1 MSSMARWIS
10 ISAHGA
16 AYDGISDT
24 VECSVGDHESGNRPP
39 LKVAKIVTSL
49 SAGWLDRACD
59 VSQLSRGINLGESA
73 NQTWNGHDERSVC

>member
-24 VECSVGDHESGNRPP
+24 VERSVGDHQSGDRPP

-49 SAGWLDRACD
+49 SAAWLDRDSVILLALTRCKPWRKRQSD
-59 VSQLSRGINLGESA
+59 L
-73 NQTWNGHDERSVC
+73 ERA